1 MKPNFTYRN
10 FLILIAVLFLG
21 AKGNAQCSITTSR
34 NTTGLSCGTL
44 PLTACGG
51 ILYIGDGINAMT
63 LTMSSNVDL
72 SCLGPIRFIVKNGAT
87 IDFSTGNYDL
97 QLAAGSS
104 IEIETGGQIGAPTN
118 CSASDL
124 IKIGDVKVAS
134 CNGGSALTDFPGLVS
149 NGGYNSIT
157 AVASSNLFCNSGNV
171 TLTATANPTSGAT
184 FKWYDAQ
191 NGGNLLYT
199 GATYNPETINTT
211 TTYYIEASYSS
222 PSYTTIRKP
231 VTVTVINTA
240 APTGSTSQSFC
251 SGNSKV
257 SDLVVIGTGIK
268 WYSASTGG
276 SALAS
281 TTVLTNGAHYYA
293 SQTVSG
299 CESFSRLDV
308 TAIVNSSSV
317 APTAITGTTAI
328 CNGNS
333 TTLNLSGGTAGTGA
347 VAKWYSDSCGGT
359 LVGTGTSITVSPA
372 STTTYYV
379 RYEGTCNTT
388 SCASTTVVVNP
399 LPVAAGTISGAATV
413 CKGTSSVSYSIST
426 ITNATSYV
434 WSYSGTGA
442 VISGTTNNV
451 TISFASGATSGN
463 LTVYG
468 VNACGNGTVSN
479 ALSITVNNVPSAPSA
494 GTPTNPTCKVPTG
507 SVPLNGLPSSGTIVQ
522 TGTKSE
528 NYTITGGGTQTISS
542 LLPGTYYFSVSNGG
556 CTSNT
561 VTVTI
566 VAPETNTWSTG
577 SWSNGTPT
585 INQRLVFASDYTNAN
600 DVDIVGCSCQI
611 TGSTAVTI
619 KSGRTLKIENGIDVA
634 TTASL
639 TFENN
644 ASLVQI
650 NDAAVN
656 TGNINYKRYTA
667 AVKRYDF
674 TYWSS
679 PVAGQTLKNLS
690 PNTLYDKY
698 YSYNNGWQIIYN
710 GAATMAA
717 GRGYL
722 VRAPQTFSITVAAV
736 DTNPIFIGTPNNGV
750 VSFTV
755 AGNQVHLLGN
765 PYPSAID
772 ADVFLNTNAAALEG
786 TLYFWTHN
794 SAPSSAVAGDATY
807 NYTTSDY
814 AIYNR
819 TGGVVTNSSA
829 NNFDGKIAA
838 GQGFFAPSST
848 SGGTL
853 TFNNS
858 MRVEGGTSGVN
869 NSQFF
874 KLNSSAKTSTVAIQ
888 KSRIWLNLSNKEGAF
903 KQTLVGYITGATN
916 EYDGGF
922 DGLTYDGNQFV
933 DFYSVNQTKK
943 YTIQGRALPFVKQ
956 DSVVLGYKSTIVGEF
971 QISIDRTDGVL
982 ATQNVFLEDKD
993 LKVLHDL
1000 KKGPYTFTTEKGA
1013 FNNRFVLRY
1022 TDKNAVEEVVVSTT
1036 PSTTTPSTTTTTTEV
1051 VNNGT
1056 SNSGTTSAGDSVKE
1070 GVSSNEVLV
1079 SVQDGV
1085 ITVKSSVISLQTVV
1099 VYDTAGRTLY
1109 RKEDINASV
1118 FAIQQLLATHQMLLV
1133 DILMADGTKVSS
1145 KIIY

>member
-1 MKPNFTYRN
+1 MRPIFTYKN
-10 FLILIAVLFLG
+10 FLILIVVLFFSI
-21 AKGNAQCSITTSR
+21 KGFSQCSITTSR
-34 NTTGLSCGTL
+34 TTTGLTCGTSPLNSCGGVL
-44 PLTACGG
+44 N
-51 ILYIGDGINAMT
+51 IGDGTNAMT
-63 LTMSSNVDL
+63 LTMTSNLDL
-72 SCLGPIRFIVKNGAT
+72 SCLGPIRFIVRNGAS

-97 QLAAGSS
+97 QLANGSS
-104 IEIETGGQIGAPTN
+104 IEVESGGQIGAGSN

-124 IKIGDVKVAS
+124 IKIGSVKVAS
-134 CNGGSALTDFPGLVS
+134 CTGNSALTNFEDLVN
-149 NGGYNSIT
+149 NGGYSSVSVSASPASI
-157 AVASSNLFCNSGNV
+157 CNSGSS
-171 TLTATANPTSGAT
+171 TLTATASPSNDAT
-184 FKWYDAQ
+184 IKWYDSQ
-191 NGGNLLYT
+191 TGGNLLYT
-199 GATYNPETINTT
+199 GSTYNTGTINSTK
-211 TTYYIEASYSS
+211 TYYVEAVYSG
-222 PSYTTIRKP
+222 YTTVRKA
-231 VTVTVINTA
+231 VTVTVTNTA
-240 APTGSTSQSFC
+240 APTGTASQSFC
-251 SGNSKV
+251 SGNPKV
-257 SDLVVIGTGIK
+257 SDLTATGTGIN
-268 WYSASTGG
+268 WYSVSTGG

-281 TTVLTNGAHYYA
+281 TTVLTNGTHYYA

-299 CESFSRLDV
+299 CESSSRLDV

-317 APTAITGTTAI
+317 APTGITGTTTI

-333 TTLNLSGGTAGTGA
+333 TTLTLSGGTAGTGA
-347 VAKWYSDSCGGT
+347 VATWYLGSCGGT

-399 LPVAAGTISGAATV
+399 LPIAAGTISGAATV
-413 CKGTSSVSYSIST
+413 CKGTLSVSYSIST

-479 ALSITVNNVPSAPSA
+479 ALSIAVNNVPATPSA

-507 SVPLNGLPSSGTIVQ
+507 SVPLNGLPTSGTIVQ
-522 TGTKSE
+522 TGTH
-528 NYTITGGGTQTISS
+528 NDTYAITAGGTQTISS
-542 LLPGTYYFSVSNGG
+542 LLPGTYYFSVSNGS

-650 NDAAVN
+650 NDDAVN

-679 PVAGQTLKNLS
+679 PVTPQTLKNLS

-710 GAATMAA
+710 GAATMTA

-736 DTNPIFIGTPNNGV
+736 DTNPTFIGTPNNGV
-750 VSFTV
+750 VSFIV

-772 ADVFLNTNAAALEG
+772 ADVFLNTNAAVLEG

-1036 PSTTTPSTTTTTTEV
+1036 PSTTTTTTTTEV

-1118 FAIQQLLATHQMLLV
+1118 FAIQQLLATHQVLLV